1 LGSLNSTDVTAE
13 LFFRGHRVDRRRLA
27 NVADALWPNGE
38 IRESPRLPRFY
49 TPAQVDQVELALTL
63 LDSDFG
69 IQLEDLAKAA
79 QHSSGVIETLRAV
92 IQGRHGPWT
101 HLTSMYAG
109 WPRRAPVHGH
119 LYRTASP
126 ALARPEKPS
135 VPELART
142 QRSEGAWTALN
153 HITPA

>member
-1 LGSLNSTDVTAE
+1 M
-13 LFFRGHRVDRRRLA
+13 
-27 NVADALWPNGE
+27 ADALWPNGE

-92 IQGRHGPWT
+92 IQGRHEALDALDQ
-101 HLTSMYAG
+101 HV
-109 WPRRAPVHGH
+109 RRVA
-119 LYRTASP
+119 
-126 ALARPEKPS
+126 
-135 VPELART
+135 
-142 QRSEGAWTALN
+142 SEGSGTRPPLPDDRPRTRQGREAISA
-153 HITPA
+153 

>member
-1 LGSLNSTDVTAE
+1 MARRSSMEGKGTSRGRRSLGSLNSTDVTAE

-69 IQLEDLAKAA
+69 IQLEDLAEAA
-79 QHSSGVIETLRAV
+79 QRSGGVIETLQAV
-92 IQGRHGPWT
+92 IQGRHEALDVLDQ
-101 HLTSMYAG
+101 HV
-109 WPRRAPVHGH
+109 RRV
-119 LYRTASP
+119 ASEGSG
-126 ALARPEKPS
+126 ARPPLPDGKPRTRQ
-135 VPELART
+135 AREAI
-142 QRSEGAWTALN
+142 SA
-153 HITPA
+153 